1 MSPTATPYRHVAKL
15 TTVECYYFQADN
27 WQCAGP
33 SLALYCMYTQIVS
46 QSAGNGTTGTE
57 IKVFSATMQLG
68 AISGRPDITVA
79 VTMLPP
85 RSSQD
90 EPHCRMHPNCW
101 LHCSLS
107 LSDRQELAAWTFTQ
121 QHSIYY
127 SASQTGS
134 RLCVWDAFS
143 CHLAGLHL
151 NFYSLASPRTLNTL
165 HAWSNCHF
173 STSLYY

>member
-1 MSPTATPYRHVAKL
+1 MRRTITRSVLHV
-15 TTVECYYFQADN
+15 
-27 WQCAGP
+27 
-33 SLALYCMYTQIVS
+33 YTDS
-46 QSAGNGTTGTE
+46 QS
-57 IKVFSATMQLG
+57 
-68 AISGRPDITVA
+68 ISGQWHYWHGNQSVLSYNAARRHQRPPGHYCCSYNAAAA
-79 VTMLPP
+79 VQP
-85 RSSQD
+85 RRTPLSHASK
-90 EPHCRMHPNCW
+90 
-101 LHCSLS
+101 LLTSLLSLS